1 MITRREHRPTDRSA
15 RTAGRSTAQTLAT
28 TAAVAGGA
36 GLATLAGGILGTRD
50 FVLREV
56 TVPALAPGTFARRRD
71 RAETQG
77 VHGEPGSAGDAFR
90 ILHVSDL
97 HMLAHQRLKQRWVAF
112 LAALQPDLVVDTGDN
127 LGEKEA
133 VPAVLRALGPLLSFP
148 GVFVFGSNDY
158 YAPHPVNPV
167 NYLLGK
173 KNPPSDIDLPWQG
186 MRAAFIE
193 HGWQDATH
201 RRTDFTA
208 GGLRLA
214 VGGVDDPHLD
224 RDDYASLAGGP
235 NPDADLALGLTHAPE
250 PRVLDDFAA
259 DGYQLVLAGH
269 THGGQLCL
277 PGGRAVVTNCGIDR
291 SRVAGASRWSERMW
305 LHVSNGLGTSK
316 YVPVRLFC
324 RPSATLINVVE
335 RQA

>member
-1 MITRREHRPTDRSA
+1 
-15 RTAGRSTAQTLAT
+15 
-28 TAAVAGGA
+28 
-36 GLATLAGGILGTRD
+36 
-50 FVLREV
+50 
-56 TVPALAPGTFARRRD
+56 
-71 RAETQG
+71 
-77 VHGEPGSAGDAFR
+77 
-90 ILHVSDL
+90 
-97 HMLAHQRLKQRWVAF
+97 MLAHQRLKQRWVAS

-133 VPAVLRALGPLLSFP
+133 VPAVLRALGPLLAFP

-224 RDDYASLAGGP
+224 RDDFTTLAGGP

-291 SRVAGASRWSERMW
+291 SRVSGASRWSERMW

-324 RPSATLINVVE
+324 RPSATLINVTE
-335 RQA
+335 RPD